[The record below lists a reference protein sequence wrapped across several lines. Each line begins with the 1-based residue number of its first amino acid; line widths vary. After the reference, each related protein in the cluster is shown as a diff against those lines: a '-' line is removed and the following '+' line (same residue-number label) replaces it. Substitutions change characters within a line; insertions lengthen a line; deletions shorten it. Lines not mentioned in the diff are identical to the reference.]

1 MPRNSVS
8 AIILAT
14 RVARMS
20 DLTTPPPPSRRAIR
34 IACAAAFALSA
45 FYALSIPGAAGEA
58 FSLRYLAQS
67 MWDDH
72 RLSVNEFAAKGW
84 LDDHSRNGDN
94 VFVHWPPGPA
104 IFGLPFY
111 VVGRVADGAPATD
124 LPLLIGGEASRTLAL
139 FFSACAGG
147 CVALLFFVMGRFC
160 ASPWIRLIL
169 CAVFAVG
176 FYTWPLASIYSRHV
190 PTAMLIL
197 VALWGAL
204 RVRERVDDVWA
215 LRASLFAAGL
225 LPLFD
230 YSAIIITPVL
240 VLLARPGWRNAR
252 ANRALAW
259 PLSVLLIGPVLL
271 GAYNTACFGAPWVTS
286 YARSVQHDWA
296 RHLST
301 TFTGSV
307 VEGLRFL
314 LFNRGPIPESI
325 IARTGFP
332 PAFLAHYRAAN
343 FTGLLI
349 VAPILFLAFP
359 GFALGLKDRET
370 RAAFAALTAVVVPTL
385 LLMSAHRTLFG
396 GASFSP
402 RYIYHITPPLFVA
415 AAYALG
421 RLGRWP
427 SVGKPLFWVAF
438 ISLVAFALPDALRN
452 GARAIMGV
460 SARTARIFGAGESGW
475 PSLLFANA
483 GHMALALAVL
493 AATWLCVYAMVI
505 RLFVPATPARG
516 ENATGA

>member
-1 MPRNSVS
+1 
-8 AIILAT
+8 
-14 RVARMS
+14 MS
-20 DLTTPPPPSRRAIR
+20 DLTAPLSPSRRTAR
-34 IACAAAFALSA
+34 TACAAAFALSA

-67 MWDDH
+67 VWDDH

-84 LDDHSRNGDN
+84 LDDHSQHGDRLY
-94 VFVHWPPGPA
+94 VHWPPGPA

-111 VVGRVADGAPATD
+111 LVGRVADGAPATD
-124 LPLLIGGEASRTLAL
+124 LPVLIGGEASRTMAL
-139 FFSACAGG
+139 FFSVCAGG
-147 CVALLFFVMGRFC
+147 CVVLLFFVMGRIC
-160 ASPWIRLIL
+160 ANPWIRLVL
-169 CAVFAVG
+169 CANFALA
-176 FYTWPLASIYSRHV
+176 FLTWPLASIYSRHV
-190 PTAMLIL
+190 PTALL
-197 VALWGAL
+197 VLAALWGAL
-204 RVRERVDDVWA
+204 RVRENDLDTAA
-215 LRASLFAAGL
+215 LALCAFASGV

-230 YSAIIITPVL
+230 YSAVL
-240 VLLARPGWRNAR
+240 IAPIPVLLAWPGWRAAR
-252 ANRALAW
+252 ANRTVAW
-259 PLSVLLIGPVLL
+259 PLALLLIGPILL
-271 GAYNTACFGAPWVTS
+271 GAYNTACYGAPWVTS

-332 PAFLAHYRAAN
+332 PAFLAHYRAAE
-343 FTGLLI
+343 FTGL
-349 VAPILFLAFP
+349 VFTAPILLFAFP
-359 GFALGLKDRET
+359 ALALGLKDRET
-370 RAAFAALTAVVVPTL
+370 RPAFAALAAVVVPTL

-396 GASFSP
+396 GESFTP

-421 RLGRWP
+421 RLGRSP
-427 SVGKPLFWVAF
+427 SVGKLLFWVAF
-438 ISLVAFALPDALRN
+438 FSLVAFALPDALRN

-460 SARTARIFGAGESGW
+460 SARTARIVGAETLGW

-493 AATWLCVYAMVI
+493 AAIWLCVYAVAI
-505 RLFVPATPARG
+505 RLFVR
-516 ENATGA
+516 ERNCESGA